1 VFGLNTAFRAEAAR
15 AGAADDL
22 SPDGRLVGGD
32 FRIQKDTAAAAAP
45 SPEIREADLGRW
57 RLLERFRTVL
67 AEAAHPGL
75 VAATWRD
82 PARRLQHGE
91 YLGLFLFGLLNPV
104 VTTLR
109 GLGAASR
116 LPRVRREVCGR
127 PVSLGSLSEAQAL
140 IAPELLAEVCARLA
154 PAGPGAGPPGTVID
168 STVMPALP
176 RRVWAF
182 WRRQNGRQNAVRLHV
197 EFDLA
202 RGTVRQ
208 AEPTVAKVCE
218 QAWWSAHARPGTV
231 YIGDRNDGG
240 SYGVLARLTAGQV
253 RWLVRLQ
260 KDTRWTEAE
269 PEPLGPA
276 EKAAG
281 VWWAGTVRL
290 GLRGEGPR
298 VRVVEVLGADELVV
312 LATNVPAAD
321 LPAADAAALS
331 LHRWQIERFFR
342 WLKGILGCRHWLAES
357 RNGVAV
363 QVYLALIAAQPL
375 VLHTGRRPGRREM
388 ELIQFFLLGVADEA
402 DLRAGLQRL
411 AKKS

>member
-1 VFGLNTAFRAEAAR
+1 
-15 AGAADDL
+15 
-22 SPDGRLVGGD
+22 
-32 FRIQKDTAAAAAP
+32 
-45 SPEIREADLGRW
+45 
-57 RLLERFRTVL
+57 
-67 AEAAHPGL
+67 
-75 VAATWRD
+75 
-82 PARRLQHGE
+82 
-91 YLGLFLFGLLNPV
+91 
-104 VTTLR
+104 
-109 GLGAASR
+109 
-116 LPRVRREVCGR
+116 
-127 PVSLGSLSEAQAL
+127 
-140 IAPELLAEVCARLA
+140 
-154 PAGPGAGPPGTVID
+154 
-168 STVMPALP
+168 M
-176 RRVWAF
+176 
-182 WRRQNGRQNAVRLHV
+182 RLHV

-231 YIGDRNDGG
+231 YIGDRNYGG
-240 SYGVLARLTAGQV
+240 SYGVLARLTARQV

-276 EKAAG
+276 GKAAG

-298 VRVVEVLGADELVV
+298 VRVVEVLGADEVVV

-321 LPAADAAALS
+321 LPAADAAALYR
-331 LHRWQIERFFR
+331 HRWQIELFFR
-342 WLKGILGCRHWLAES
+342 WLKCILGCRHWLAES

-363 QVYLALIAAQPL
+363 QVYLALIAAQLL